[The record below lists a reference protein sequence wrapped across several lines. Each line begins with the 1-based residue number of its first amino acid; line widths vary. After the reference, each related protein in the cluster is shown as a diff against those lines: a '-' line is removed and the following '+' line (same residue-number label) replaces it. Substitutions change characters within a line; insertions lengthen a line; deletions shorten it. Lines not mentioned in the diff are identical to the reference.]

1 MGIATGL
8 ASELARMAHVCPSVG
23 LGTRI
28 SQPKPKESV
37 LKVTRA
43 AALSQDSHS
52 AVGLLPI
59 GSSCTEGILSVN
71 QCG

>member
-43 AALSQDSHS
+43 AALSQDSQ
-52 AVGLLPI
+52 P
-59 GSSCTEGILSVN
+59 
-71 QCG
+71 